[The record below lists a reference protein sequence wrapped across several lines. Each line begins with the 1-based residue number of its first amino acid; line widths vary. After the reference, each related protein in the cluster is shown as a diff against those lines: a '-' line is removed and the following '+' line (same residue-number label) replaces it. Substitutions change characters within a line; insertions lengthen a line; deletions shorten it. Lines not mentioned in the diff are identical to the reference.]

1 MNPQAIPL
9 QVAVAL
15 GGGAHA
21 VQDVVPQFAVE
32 ESLTHDPLQR
42 WNPAMQGN
50 PQTIPLHVA
59 VALGGGAHAVQDV
72 VPHELVLVLLTH
84 DAPHA

>member
-21 VQDVVPQFAVE
+21 VQDVVPQFA
-32 ESLTHDPLQR
+32 TF
-42 WNPAMQGN
+42 
-50 PQTIPLHVA
+50 
-59 VALGGGAHAVQDV
+59 
-72 VPHELVLVLLTH
+72 VLLTH
-84 DAPHA
+84 DPPQL

>member
-1 MNPQAIPL
+1 MS
-9 QVAVAL
+9 QV
-15 GGGAHA
+15 
-21 VQDVVPQFAVE
+21 
-32 ESLTHDPLQR
+32 
-42 WNPAMQGN
+42 N

-84 DAPHA
+84 DAPHG

>member
-21 VQDVVPQFAVE
+21 VQDVVPQFATFVL
-32 ESLTHDPLQR
+32 LTHDPLQ
-42 WNPAMQGN
+42 G
-50 PQTIPLHVA
+50 
-59 VALGGGAHAVQDV
+59 
-72 VPHELVLVLLTH
+72 
-84 DAPHA
+84 